1 MPTNV
6 VEGLMHD
13 RMLIDM
19 CAQSYRFASETVKD
33 RWPAGR
39 WAYVA
44 ANMIILFWTKIALVY
59 RGHHAA
65 RICDIIL
72 PL

>member
-6 VEGLMHD
+6 AEGLMHD

-44 ANMIILFWTKIALVY
+44 ANTIILFWDEMTF
-59 RGHHAA
+59 
-65 RICDIIL
+65 
-72 PL
+72 